1 MEAKSRLMNHSLQN
15 ISALQTQEQRIKE
28 DIRKATEMNE
38 TFISKDPRL
47 SEKYSI
53 NRDNSIILRHL
64 TEEAPQ

>member
-1 MEAKSRLMNHSLQN
+1 MNHSLQN

-53 NRDNSIILRHL
+53 NRVNSIILRHL
-64 TEEAPQ
+64 TEEVLQ